1 MVVVQEVPSVTVIPV
16 VYPNPSTGIFKFMQS
31 GTDFIASQVVIINGQ
46 GNTVAV
52 FNNIRQ
58 INIGHLPAGMYWYKL
73 VINKKEFTGKLV
85 RL

>member
-1 MVVVQEVPSVTVIPV
+1 VVAFPETPAITVMPV
-16 VYPNPSTGIFKFMQS
+16 VYPNPSTGIFKFMQN
-31 GTDFIASQVVIINGQ
+31 GTDFIASQVFIVNGQ

-52 FNNIRQ
+52 FNNIKQ
-58 INIGHLPAGMYWYKL
+58 FNISHLPAGMYWYKM